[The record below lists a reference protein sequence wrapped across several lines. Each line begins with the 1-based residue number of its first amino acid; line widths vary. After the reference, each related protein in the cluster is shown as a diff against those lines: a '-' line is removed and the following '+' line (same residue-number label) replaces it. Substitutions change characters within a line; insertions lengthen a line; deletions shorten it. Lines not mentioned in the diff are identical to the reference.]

1 MLKAPDVLKALDVRK
16 TAWLAMLLAA
26 MMTIAVPA
34 RAQETHLQI
43 PCPVMLVSG
52 HVRGTSIELSFRN
65 KGKVPIQ
72 QVSLGCSPPMKGQA
86 RDAICHTG
94 SGLFYP
100 GTPYTMEFAYTGARR
115 GAVTLSVK
123 GARLGTGELWMARSA
138 RACRPLV
145 VRR

>member
-1 MLKAPDVLKALDVRK
+1 VLKDLGVCK
-16 TAWLAMLLAA
+16 SAA
-26 MMTIAVPA
+26 MMAMLMMIGVQS
-34 RAQETHLQI
+34 RAQSMHPPI

-52 HVRGTSIELSFRN
+52 HVRGNSIELSFRN
-65 KGKVPIQ
+65 EGKVPIQ

-86 RDAICHTG
+86 RDAICHTE

-100 GTPYTMEFAYTGARR
+100 RTPYTMEFGYTGAGR
-115 GAVTLSVK
+115 GAVTISVK

-145 VRR
+145 VLRRK

>member
-1 MLKAPDVLKALDVRK
+1 MWKAG
-16 TAWLAMLLAA
+16 LLAA
-26 MMTIAVPA
+26 GLMMAGPM
-34 RAQETHLQI
+34 RAQEARVAI

-52 HVRGTSIELSFRN
+52 HVRGGSIELSFRN
-65 KGKVPIQ
+65 KGKVPLQ
-72 QVSLGCSPPMKGQA
+72 QVSLGCSPAMAGRP
-86 RDAICHTG
+86 RDAICHME

-100 GTPYTMEFAYTGARR
+100 GTPYTMAFAYTGARR

-123 GARLGTGELWMARSA
+123 SARLGTGEFWMARSA

>member
-1 MLKAPDVLKALDVRK
+1 MLGPAA
-16 TAWLAMLLAA
+16 ACFLLAW
-26 MMTIAVPA
+26 MPM
-34 RAQETHLQI
+34 RAQEGRVQI

-65 KGKVPIQ
+65 EGKAPIQ

-86 RDAICHTG
+86 RDAICHTE

-100 GTPYTMEFAYTGARR
+100 RTPYTMEFGYTGARR

-123 GARLGTGELWMARSA
+123 GARLGTGGVLDGAECPGLPEFGCAAIALLLFLWGK
-138 RACRPLV
+138 
-145 VRR
+145 

>member
-1 MLKAPDVLKALDVRK
+1 MWGP
-16 TAWLAMLLAA
+16 AA
-26 MMTIAVPA
+26 ACFLFVWMPM
-34 RAQETHLQI
+34 RAQEGRVQI

-52 HVRGTSIELSFRN
+52 HVRGASIELSFRN
-65 KGKVPIQ
+65 EGKMPIQ

-86 RDAICHTG
+86 RDAICHTE

-100 GTPYTMEFAYTGARR
+100 RTPYTMEFGYTGARR

-138 RACRPLV
+138 RACRSLV
-145 VRR
+145 VSRR

>member
-1 MLKAPDVLKALDVRK
+1 MLGAALCFMV
-16 TAWLAMLLAA
+16 AWLPMRGQE
-26 MMTIAVPA
+26 A
-34 RAQETHLQI
+34 RVEM

-52 HVRGTSIELSFRN
+52 HVRGGSIELSFRN

-72 QVSLGCSPPMKGQA
+72 QVSLGCSPAMAGRA
-86 RDAICHTG
+86 RDAICHTE

-100 GTPYTMEFAYTGARR
+100 GTPYTMTFAYTGARR